1 MTLES
6 HKDTMS
12 DHSSRRGQGH
22 DPSPPHPSAH
32 LSRDTSMGI
41 RVWPMHYPGIYLLGM
56 TG

>member
-32 LSRDTSMGI
+32 LPRDTSMGI